1 MQNTKKGDT
10 AMHGIVFAEFKN
22 YISAKLGDDRWNNLL
37 RESGIRQKIYMSIQE
52 CRGRELS
59 DIVSA
64 ISNLP
69 GKSIPAALE
78 GFGKFI
84 IID

>member
-10 AMHGIVFAEFKN
+10 AMHGIIFAEFKN

-37 RESGIRQKIYMSIQE
+37 RESGVWQKIYMPIQE
-52 CRGRELS
+52 YPNHELL

-64 ISNLP
+64 SSNLLRKP
-69 GKSIPAALE
+69 ITAVLE
-78 GFGKFI
+78 DFGEFI
-84 IID
+84 IIN